1 MRSLTKADRERGDKL
16 RELGCIVCLHRF
28 WEFTDAAIHHIDG
41 QTKPGCHDLTIPLC
55 HRHHQL
61 KSNTGEW
68 VSLHGDGRKAFED
81 AYGTEQYLLGMV
93 NGLINV

>member
-1 MRSLTKADRERGDKL
+1 MRHLTKADKDRGSKL
-16 RELGCIVCLHRF
+16 REFGCVVCALHLI
-28 WEFTDAAIHHIDG
+28 EFTEAAIHHIDG

-68 VSLHGDGRKAFED
+68 VSRHGDGRAAFED
-81 AYGTEQYLLGMV
+81 AYGTEQELLELV
-93 NGLINV
+93 NEAINV